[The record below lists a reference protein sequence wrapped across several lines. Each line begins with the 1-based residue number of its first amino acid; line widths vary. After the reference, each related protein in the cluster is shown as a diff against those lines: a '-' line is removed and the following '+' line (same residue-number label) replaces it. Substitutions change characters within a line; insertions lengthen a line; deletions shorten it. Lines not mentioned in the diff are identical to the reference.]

1 MDQLAKSTQATE
13 PGYAR
18 NRRFPR
24 WRLDVRIQVSVF
36 RDGVTAEFW
45 GRTNELGADGIGA
58 TLSGELAVGE
68 VVAME
73 FPIPNAPYVMKVRAI
88 VRYRHGL
95 RCGFEFLVLTGEQKV
110 TLRRTCEVLAN
121 S

>member
-1 MDQLAKSTQATE
+1 MAESTQAAE
-13 PGYAR
+13 PGYSQR
-18 NRRFPR
+18 RRFPR

-36 RDGVTAEFW
+36 REGVTASLW

-58 TLSGELAVGE
+58 TLTGELAVGE

-73 FPIPNAPYVMKVRAI
+73 FPIPVAPYIMKVRAI
-88 VRYRHGL
+88 VRYSHGL
-95 RCGFEFLVLTGEQKV
+95 RCGFEFLIVTGEQRE
-110 TLRRTCEVLAN
+110 TLCRTCEVLAN